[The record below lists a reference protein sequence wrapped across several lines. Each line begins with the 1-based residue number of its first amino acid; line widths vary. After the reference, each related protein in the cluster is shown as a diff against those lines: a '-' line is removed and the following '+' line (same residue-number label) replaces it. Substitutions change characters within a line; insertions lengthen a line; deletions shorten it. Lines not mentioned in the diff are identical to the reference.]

1 MALLQWKSEY
11 ETRIA
16 AVDYEHRRLI
26 GLINEMHDRL
36 PGPGHQ
42 PVVSAFFGDLYAAIS
57 AHFALEERVMRE
69 RAYSGYVP
77 HKADHERLLDE
88 IRDLMDEYETS
99 FEPASGE
106 GLRERLDVWFVR
118 HFQEMDAPL
127 HAAIGEHGP

>member
-26 GLINEMHDRL
+26 GLINEMHERL
-36 PGPGHQ
+36 AGLGHQ
-42 PVVSAFFGDLYAAIS
+42 PAVSAFFGDLYAAIS

-69 RAYSGYVP
+69 RAYSAYVP
-77 HKADHERLLDE
+77 HKDDHERLLDE

-99 FEPASGE
+99 FDPACGE
-106 GLRERLDVWFVR
+106 SLRERLDVWFVR

-127 HAAIGEHGP
+127 HAAIGAHGP